1 MSEINIT
8 KISNA
13 IPGLGITGNFITDV
27 LGVKPARQ
35 EKRAL
40 FWNASDWPLICQ
52 RLTEHIAKGAA
63 TDITALS
70 GERPLPKP
78 KNETP
83 AASGLS
89 GDALFDD
96 GAQEPAAGGD
106 DFFDSGASSNADM
119 FG

>member
-13 IPGLGITGNFITDV
+13 IPGLGITGNFITDT

-63 TDITALS
+63 TDITTLS

-78 KNETP
+78 KAEPP
-83 AASGLS
+83 AAAA
-89 GDALFDD
+89 GDAFFDD
-96 GAQEPAAGGD
+96 GAQAPAAGGD
-106 DFFDSGASSNADM
+106 DFFISGTNSDNADM
-119 FG
+119 F